1 LWGFLV
7 LWVDRIKELVLT
19 FPPPA
24 KKTVDLSFFFLSDWL
39 RKLIHPK
46 IGGAIDFFLGNSNE
60 TTGEDRQG
68 KSE

>member
-1 LWGFLV
+1 
-7 LWVDRIKELVLT
+7 LWVDRIKELVLA

-24 KKTVDLSFFFLSDWL
+24 NKTVGLSFFFLSDRL
-39 RKLIHPK
+39 KKLTHSK
-46 IGGAIDFFLGNSNE
+46 IGSPLDFFLGNSNE